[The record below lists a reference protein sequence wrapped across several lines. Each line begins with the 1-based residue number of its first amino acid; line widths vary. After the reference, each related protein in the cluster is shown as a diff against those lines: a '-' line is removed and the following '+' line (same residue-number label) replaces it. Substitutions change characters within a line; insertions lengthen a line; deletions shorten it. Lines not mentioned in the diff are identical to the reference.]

1 MRNTAVLRNTLLYY
15 NVCLRVCMLKWEP
28 LNMCFNTIH
37 VYNSLK
43 TKICPHVFKQASAL
57 IQSAEHSIA
66 LCTIS
71 ALHRKGT
78 SECTWIVQ
86 NRHSDSPVFWPCA
99 YNNHTDWN

>member
-1 MRNTAVLRNTLLYY
+1 MRNTLLYY
-15 NVCLRVCMLKWEP
+15 NVCLRVCVLKWEP
-28 LNMCFNTIH
+28 LGMCFNTIH

-78 SECTWIVQ
+78 SDCGLFEIATVTALCFGLV
-86 NRHSDSPVFWPCA
+86 P
-99 YNNHTDWN
+99 NHTDWNLGIMQNSS